1 MEGQR
6 ARKELEGLEVEKEE
20 SIPEVCVGE
29 NTHAD
34 KRLNPEDNK
43 EGRSSTAKS
52 EVCNITE
59 KSNHRHEEAIAD
71 KQQQGDKMRDKNKG
85 EQDLTENEPHGMD
98 AAGKKA
104 APKNDVDENE
114 KKREKKEKMERS
126 EVQELGNLAASQ
138 DHPLMTMFT
147 EKQAELDCIIE
158 EVAKR
163 RNLTVLNVKSILRV
177 SGM

>member
-1 MEGQR
+1 M
-6 ARKELEGLEVEKEE
+6 EKEE

-52 EVCNITE
+52 GACNKTD
-59 KSNHRHEEAIAD
+59 KLNHGQEEAIAD

-85 EQDLTENEPHGMD
+85 EQDRTEDEPRGMN

-114 KKREKKEKMERS
+114 KEREKKEKMEKS
-126 EVQELGNLAASQ
+126 EVQELGNLIDDQ

-177 SGM
+177 SGMYRCVEF